1 MFLTPPNL
9 KGDGPMFE
17 VGEEIIYPTL
27 GVGKVEA
34 IEEREI
40 QGNKQQFYIL
50 RILSD
55 NSMVMVPTD
64 NAETVGLRQ
73 LIGPDEVSKVFEI
86 LKGDID
92 EMSANWTRRY
102 KDNLDR
108 LKSGSIFQM
117 AAVFRNLSLL
127 KQKRELSFGEK
138 KMLEDTKELIV
149 AELSH
154 SQKITIIKAQ
164 EQIDQIF
171 EA

>member
-1 MFLTPPNL
+1 
-9 KGDGPMFE
+9 MFE
-17 VGEEIIYPTL
+17 VGEEIVYPTL

-34 IEEREI
+34 IEVREI
-40 QGNKQQFYIL
+40 QGNAQQFYIL

-64 NAETVGLRQ
+64 NAEAVGLRQ
-73 LIGPDEVSKVFEI
+73 LIGQGDVSKIFEI

-108 LKSGSIFQM
+108 LKSGSLFQM

-127 KQKRELSFGEK
+127 KQRRELSFGEK
-138 KMLEDTKELIV
+138 KMLEDTKDLIIT
-149 AELSH
+149 ELSH
-154 SQKITIIKAQ
+154 AQRITPVQAQ
-164 EQIDQIF
+164 EQLDRIF
-171 EA
+171 DV

>member
-1 MFLTPPNL
+1 MF
-9 KGDGPMFE
+9 D
-17 VGEEIIYPTL
+17 VGEEVVYPTL
-27 GVGKVEA
+27 GVGKVES

-40 QGNKQQFYIL
+40 QGNKQRFYIL
-50 RILSD
+50 RILAD

-73 LIGPDEVSKVFEI
+73 LVGQNEVSKVFEI

-92 EMSANWTRRY
+92 DMSANWTRRY

-149 AELSH
+149 TELSH
-154 SQKITIIKAQ
+154 ARKISCMQAE
-164 EQIDQIF
+164 EQIDHIF
-171 EA
+171 QDTCE